1 MSKQID
7 VLDKAINP
15 RKIVFLLAWPAIVE
29 QLLQTCVSYVDA
41 AMVGSIGVNA
51 TAAVAVSTTLFW
63 LFIGIINGFGVGYSV
78 IVGKS
83 LGEGDL
89 DKCCE
94 VIRQAVITMIVIG
107 IVITIITETILAPNL
122 ANWMG
127 AEKNIHQSVENYI
140 RIIGAVMVFEVFII
154 VAGAIIRCS
163 GDTKTP
169 MIYNFFNN
177 IANIIFN
184 FIFIYPTREI
194 EIFGTQLKIWGAGM
208 GVEGAAMGTALAAV
222 ISGSLMF
229 LTLFKGGLNIK
240 ISFKD
245 KFIFDRSINREM
257 INLAIPVALE
267 RTIHQSGQM
276 VVTGLATGLGN
287 VAVAAHQLANTAESI
302 CFMPTFG
309 FSVAST
315 TMISQSVGAK
325 DTELAKTYAKLSIK
339 YGVIIMMFSATLMFI
354 FAPQLMSLF
363 IKDVEVIALGA
374 LVLRIQAFGEIGLA
388 ISNISSGIF
397 KGTGDTKWPFYIAVI
412 GMWIIRIIPAI
423 ILIYAFDFGLAGIWI
438 PMALDWTVRAG
449 ISLYRFK
456 DNRWLKN
463 IDNKEIL

>member
-1 MSKQID
+1 MSRQID
-7 VLDKAINP
+7 VLDKSIHP

-63 LFIGIINGFGVGYSV
+63 LFIGIVNGFGVGYSV
-78 IVGKS
+78 MVGKA
-83 LGEGDL
+83 LGEGNL
-89 DKCCE
+89 EKSRE
-94 VIRQAVITMIVIG
+94 VIRQSVVMMLIVG
-107 IVITIITETILAPNL
+107 TIITVITEAFLAPNL
-122 ANWMG
+122 ADWMG
-127 AEKNIHQSVENYI
+127 AEESIHKDVENYL
-140 RIIGAVMVFEVFII
+140 RIVGMVMTFEVFII
-154 VAGAIIRCS
+154 VAGAIIRCC

-169 MIYNFFNN
+169 MIYNLFNN
-177 IANIIFN
+177 IANIVFN
-184 FIFIYPTREI
+184 FIFIYPAREV
-194 EIFGTQLKIWGAGM
+194 EILGLKFNIWGAGM

-222 ISGSLMF
+222 VSGSLM
-229 LTLFKGGLNIK
+229 LITLFKGNLNVK
-240 ISFKD
+240 ISLRD
-245 KFIFDRSINREM
+245 RYKFNTKINREM
-257 INLAIPVALE
+257 MNLAIPVALE

-287 VAVAAHQLANTAESI
+287 IAVAAHQLANTAESI

-315 TMISQSVGAK
+315 TMISQSVGAGDK
-325 DTELAKTYAKLSIK
+325 SLAKTYAKLSIK
-339 YGVIIMMFSATLMFI
+339 YGILIMLISATLMFI

-363 IKDVEVIALGA
+363 IKDEDVIALGA
-374 LVLRIQAFGEIGLA
+374 TVLRIQAFGEIGLA

-412 GMWIIRIIPAI
+412 GMWIVRIIPAI
-423 ILIYAFDFGLAGIWI
+423 ILINIFDFGLAGIWI

-456 DNRWLKN
+456 NDRWLNN
-463 IDNKEIL
+463 IDNKERL

>member
-1 MSKQID
+1 MSRQID
-7 VLDKAINP
+7 VLDKSIHP

-63 LFIGIINGFGVGYSV
+63 LFIGIVNGFGVGYSV
-78 IVGKS
+78 MVGKA
-83 LGEGDL
+83 LGEGNL
-89 DKCCE
+89 EKSRE
-94 VIRQAVITMIVIG
+94 VIRQSVVMMLIVG
-107 IVITIITETILAPNL
+107 TIITVITEAFLAPNL
-122 ANWMG
+122 ADWMG
-127 AEKNIHQSVENYI
+127 AEESIHKDVENYL
-140 RIIGAVMVFEVFII
+140 RIVGMVMTFEVFII
-154 VAGAIIRCS
+154 VAGAIIRCC

-169 MIYNFFNN
+169 MIYNLFNN
-177 IANIIFN
+177 IANIVFN
-184 FIFIYPTREI
+184 FIFIYPAREV
-194 EIFGTQLKIWGAGM
+194 EILGLKFNIWGAGM

-222 ISGSLMF
+222 VSGSLM
-229 LTLFKGGLNIK
+229 LITLFKGNLNVK
-240 ISFKD
+240 ISLRD
-245 KFIFDRSINREM
+245 RYKFNTKINREM
-257 INLAIPVALE
+257 MNLAIPVALE

-287 VAVAAHQLANTAESI
+287 IAVAAHQLANTAESI

-315 TMISQSVGAK
+315 TMISQSVGAGDK
-325 DTELAKTYAKLSIK
+325 SLAKTYAKLSIK
-339 YGVIIMMFSATLMFI
+339 YGILVMLISATLMFI

-363 IKDVEVIALGA
+363 IKDEDVIALGA
-374 LVLRIQAFGEIGLA
+374 TVLRIQAFGEIGLA

-412 GMWIIRIIPAI
+412 GMWIVRIIPAI
-423 ILIYAFDFGLAGIWI
+423 ILINIFDFGLAGIWI

-456 DNRWLKN
+456 NDRWLNN
-463 IDNKEIL
+463 IDNKERL

>member
-1 MSKQID
+1 MSRQID
-7 VLDKAINP
+7 VLDKSIHP

-41 AMVGSIGVNA
+41 AMVGSIGVEA
-51 TAAVAVSTTLFW
+51 TAAVAVSTTVFW

-78 IVGKS
+78 MVGKA
-83 LGEGDL
+83 LGEGNIE
-89 DKCCE
+89 KSRE
-94 VIRQAVITMIVIG
+94 VIRQSVVMMLIVGVIITVIT
-107 IVITIITETILAPNL
+107 EAFLAPNL
-122 ANWMG
+122 ADWMG
-127 AEKNIHQSVENYI
+127 AEESIHKDVENYL
-140 RIIGAVMVFEVFII
+140 RIIGMVMTFEVFII
-154 VAGAIIRCS
+154 VAGAIIRCC

-169 MIYNFFNN
+169 MIYNLFNN
-177 IANIIFN
+177 IANIVFN
-184 FIFIYPTREI
+184 FIFIYPTREV
-194 EIFGTQLKIWGAGM
+194 EILGLKLNFWGAGM

-222 ISGSLMF
+222 VSGSLMVI
-229 LTLFKGGLNIK
+229 TLFKGNLNVK
-240 ISFKD
+240 ISLRD
-245 KFIFDRSINREM
+245 RYKFNANINREM
-257 INLAIPVALE
+257 MNLAIPVALE

-315 TMISQSVGAK
+315 TMISQSVGAGDK
-325 DTELAKTYAKLSIK
+325 SLAKTYAKLSIK
-339 YGVIIMMFSATLMFI
+339 YGILIMIISATLMFI

-363 IKDVEVIALGA
+363 IKDEDVIALGA
-374 LVLRIQAFGEIGLA
+374 TVLRIQAFGEIGLA

-412 GMWIIRIIPAI
+412 GMWIVRIIPAI
-423 ILIYAFDFGLAGIWI
+423 ILINIFDFGLAGIWI
-438 PMALDWTVRAG
+438 PMAVDWTVRAG

-456 DNRWLKN
+456 NDRWLNN
-463 IDNKEIL
+463 IDNKERL